1 MRLSL
6 AFVACAL
13 LGLGGCHAPEL
24 TFSGEPREVRS
35 SSLRVV
41 TDLPPAEAERA
52 QAWLEGVLGG
62 MCERWGLPRPDASA
76 PLSCYLFGSP
86 EDFAR
91 FRDYD
96 ALLRGGHARQAGTCV
111 GFYCAGCDAFA
122 TSPALA
128 REAPLLDD
136 PSSWRPLE
144 HVLAHEL
151 NHHLLDRH
159 GARGTPAWLSEGVAE
174 TEGLRAWAARDG
186 GAPGAP
192 SQVYRALT
200 LSALALRGLY
210 GEHVFVDLHDRG
222 LAAVTWGHE
231 YPLDLALCLTLE
243 DLDPALLRRLATGGR
258 LPRRWAPARLDR
270 AARERAR
277 LLSGLSPGLARAD
290 ARAWPAAARRSA
302 PVGRARCIAAA
313 APAPPATPR
322 GGSLAGRRPRATRR
336 AAFGALALTAHG
348 ASPAAVRARLA
359 GTRRAVWHLAE
370 AVNELLSSDG
380 HGHAAL
386 GDLELWLLGNLERR
400 ALVAL
405 RGRDGAS

>member
-6 AFVACAL
+6 VVVCAL
-13 LGLGGCHAPEL
+13 LALGGCHAPEVV
-24 TFSGEPREVRS
+24 FSGAPREVRS
-35 SSLRVV
+35 SSLRLI
-41 TDLPPAEAERA
+41 TDLPAAEAERA
-52 QAWLEGVLGG
+52 QAWLERAIDG
-62 MCERWGLPRPDASA
+62 MCARWGLPRPAADA
-76 PLSCYLFGSP
+76 PLSCILFDSP
-86 EDFAR
+86 ADFER

-96 ALLRGGHARQAGTCV
+96 ALLRGGHARQAGTCI

-128 REAPLLDD
+128 REAALLDD
-136 PSSWRPLE
+136 PASWRPLE

-192 SQVYRALT
+192 SQVYRALS

-210 GEHVFVDLHDRG
+210 GEAILADPSDRG
-222 LAAVTWGHE
+222 LTAVTWGHE

-270 AARERAR
+270 A
-277 LLSGLSPGLARAD
+277 
-290 ARAWPAAARRSA
+290 
-302 PVGRARCIAAA
+302 
-313 APAPPATPR
+313 
-322 GGSLAGRRPRATRR
+322 
-336 AAFGALALTAHG
+336 
-348 ASPAAVRARLA
+348 
-359 GTRRAVWHLAE
+359 
-370 AVNELLSSDG
+370 
-380 HGHAAL
+380 
-386 GDLELWLLGNLERR
+386 
-400 ALVAL
+400 L
-405 RGRDGAS
+405 R